1 MPAHGFEHFDK
12 YQYVRPQYPVSVSFR
27 GGDDWESTGLDFSDF
42 VRCST
47 GRRTLAP
54 SRRLDTPDWALRP
67 EKLRALIARF
77 MELRAGILQ
86 PRGGTPSDRLAF
98 AQERIA
104 EKLPAKKAVLTRLCL
119 EFVALKK
126 NPNAT
131 REKLDRLSQ
140 KIEGADSELCTLQ
153 KSDRG
158 AAQIVAMVHFYYLVG
173 MDSVG
178 VATQLGIKPPVVRQ
192 TLWKL
197 QRAWLMLEKG
207 VELPPRRKP
216 RIKSKPSLPPRV
228 GFFCQRC
235 GDVLPYHGKKLCAAC
250 RPYNANEYQRNY
262 YSASDRR
269 EKLAQGIC
277 GNRGCTRPRWE
288 GRAQCAECTAYY
300 NALARAAYK
309 KHPERW
315 KRPRLTAA

>member
-1 MPAHGFEHFDK
+1 MMVTGSAPAPEITYCPPMPAHGFEHFDK

-67 EKLRALIARF
+67 EKLR
-77 MELRAGILQ
+77 
-86 PRGGTPSDRLAF
+86 
-98 AQERIA
+98 
-104 EKLPAKKAVLTRLCL
+104 AKKAVLTRLCL

-178 VATQLGIKPPVVRQ
+178 VATQLGIKPPVVRN

-197 QRAWLMLEKG
+197 KRAWLMLEKG